1 MPLESARA
9 RELWTPRD
17 IVRELDRHVV
27 GQSDAKRA
35 LALALRERW
44 RRARLDPAISD
55 EIRPRNILLVGPTGV
70 GKTELA
76 RRLATLSGSPF
87 VKVEASRFTEVGYVG
102 RDVEGMIRDL
112 TEAAVVMVR
121 TEHEERVRPRAM
133 RQAEERLGELLCRA
147 PSRYPVVEGLS
158 PDEVV
163 ARIRSGAL
171 DHVVV
176 EIVAPEP
183 ADSGDKATE
192 RRWGFEHWFPR
203 KRPSLQVSV
212 VDALRQ
218 FRDEE
223 TGHMLDRQAV
233 VEESLRRAERDGII
247 FLDEIDKVAGSDG
260 PRTGPDVS
268 RQGVQRDLLP
278 IVEGTRVET
287 RWGEVRTDGML
298 FIAAGAFHVA
308 RVSDLM
314 PELQGRFPVRVALQS
329 LGMPELRRI
338 LTEPANNLLV
348 QYCALL
354 ATEGLDMYV
363 TPEAID
369 ELARF
374 AHMANERLENIGAR
388 RLYTVL
394 ERLFE
399 DVSFHASE
407 MNGVRVEISAAY
419 VQERLADV
427 LRSDDMS
434 RYIL

>member
-1 MPLESARA
+1 MSLEEARA
-9 RELWTPRD
+9 RENWTPRD

-27 GQSDAKRA
+27 GQADAKRA

-44 RRARLDPAISD
+44 RRARLEPGLAD

-112 TEAAVVMVR
+112 VEAAVVMVR
-121 TEHEERVRPRAM
+121 TEHEDRARPRAM
-133 RQAEERLGELLCRA
+133 RQAEERLAELLVRGS
-147 PSRYPVVEGLS
+147 PRYPAVDGLLLEGIL
-158 PDEVV
+158 

-171 DHVVV
+171 DQLVV
-176 EIVAPEP
+176 EIPAPEP
-183 ADSGDKATE
+183 VEPAEKTSE

-203 KRPSLQVSV
+203 KRPALQVPV
-212 VDALRQ
+212 QDALRQ

-223 TGHMLDRQAV
+223 LGRTLERQV
-233 VEESLRRAERDGII
+233 VVDEALKRAQRDGIV
-247 FLDEIDKVAGSDG
+247 FLDEIDKVAGADG
-260 PRTGPDVS
+260 PRSGPDIS

-278 IVEGTRVET
+278 IVEGARVET

-329 LGMPELRRI
+329 LGVAELRRI
-338 LTEPANNLLV
+338 LIEPANNLLMK
-348 QYCALL
+348 YCTLL
-354 ATEGLDMYV
+354 ATEGIEIHV
-363 TPEAID
+363 TDDAVD

-374 AHMANERLENIGAR
+374 ADMANQRLENIGAR

-399 DVSFHASE
+399 EISFHASE
-407 MNGVRVEISAAY
+407 MSGVRVEISGAY
-419 VQERLADV
+419 VQERLAEV
-427 LRSDDMS
+427 LRSDDMT

>member
-1 MPLESARA
+1 MSVEHTRA
-9 RELWTPRD
+9 RELWTPSD
-17 IVRELDRHVV
+17 IVRELDRYVV

-44 RRARLDPAISD
+44 RRARLDPALAD

-102 RDVEGMIRDL
+102 RDVEAMIRDL
-112 TEAAVVMVR
+112 IEAAVVLVR
-121 TEHEERVRPRAM
+121 TEHEDRVRPRAM
-133 RQAEERLGELLCRA
+133 RQAEERLGELLSRS
-147 PSRYPVVEGLS
+147 PSRYPMVEGLT
-158 PDEVV
+158 PEEVV
-163 ARIRSGAL
+163 LRIRSGAL
-171 DHVVV
+171 EHVVV
-176 EIVAPEP
+176 EMLVPEA
-183 ADSGDKATE
+183 ADSGDKTTE

-203 KRPSLQVSV
+203 RRPSRQLSV
-212 VDALRQ
+212 ADALRQ
-218 FRDEE
+218 FRDEA
-223 TGHMLDRQAV
+223 TGHLLDRQAV
-233 VEESLRRAERDGII
+233 VEEAIRRAERDGII
-247 FLDEIDKVAGSDG
+247 FLDEIDKVAGGDG
-260 PRTGPDVS
+260 ARTGPDIS

-298 FIAAGAFHVA
+298 FIAAGAFHVS

-329 LGMPELRRI
+329 LGMAELRRI

-354 ATEGLDMYV
+354 GTEGVEVHV
-363 TPEAID
+363 TPDAID

-374 AHMANERLENIGAR
+374 AHVANERLENIGAR
-388 RLYTVL
+388 RLYTVM

-399 DVSFHASE
+399 ELSFHAPE
-407 MNGVRVEISAAY
+407 MQGVRVEIAAPY
-419 VQERLADV
+419 VHERLAEV

>member
-1 MPLESARA
+1 
-9 RELWTPRD
+9 
-17 IVRELDRHVV
+17 
-27 GQSDAKRA
+27 
-35 LALALRERW
+35 
-44 RRARLDPAISD
+44 
-55 EIRPRNILLVGPTGV
+55 
-70 GKTELA
+70 
-76 RRLATLSGSPF
+76 
-87 VKVEASRFTEVGYVG
+87 VGYVG

-147 PSRYPVVEGLS
+147 PSRYPGVEGLS